1 MHLILNQ
8 HWAFFRPDNLLCFVH
23 ESHCLFFVVF
33 FFLILSCE
41 AILTDL
47 RNYPSGASL
56 LLSSSIF
63 FWLQYPHCE
72 SQESLMFGTIQGVL
86 SPQKTPTSWCYWS
99 KFSTSSRFE
108 YVSKCFYSD
117 GTTLS
122 WNRLQYGSCTTS
134 CTTYDNYPSCTTYDN
149 YLWKL
154 TMMVN
159 V

>member
-8 HWAFFRPDNLLCFVH
+8 HWAFFRPDNLLYFVH

-33 FFLILSCE
+33 FFPDFVLWSNTHRSTKLPIWCFS
-41 AILTDL
+41 
-47 RNYPSGASL
+47 ASFFFH
-56 LLSSSIF
+56 F

-154 TMMVN
+154 TMVN